1 MVAMSVDQ
9 GLQLMPLFVSVPV
22 ACFRAPQAREY
33 LETLP
38 LPPPSTVYG
47 MLLSLVGETNRLAHL
62 GAEMAFGLLG
72 EEGPPRSTVLRTVW
86 RVKSLSLPPGTG
98 ANARPDYQE
107 LLTDVRLVVW
117 CRPGERETASPT
129 LSARIAS
136 TIANPGETSRFG
148 GLSLGES
155 THLVDEVRPYRTSD
169 GEQVRMLLRRAPGT
183 LSLPVWVD
191 HVGSSGT
198 VSEQFVVEP
207 ASLGNPAEAP
217 HADAWIPIGR
227 ERGRR

>member
-9 GLQLMPLFVSVPV
+9 GLPLMPLFVSVPV

-47 MLLSLVGETNRLAHL
+47 MLLALVGETNRLAHL
-62 GAEMAFGLLG
+62 GAELAVGLLG
-72 EEGPPRSTVLRTVW
+72 EEDPPRSTVLRTVW
-86 RVKSLSLPPGTG
+86 RVKSLALPPGTG

-107 LLTDVRLVVW
+107 LLTGVRLVVW
-117 CRPGERETASPT
+117 CRAGKRETAIPT
-129 LSARIAS
+129 LSARVAS
-136 TIANPGETSRFG
+136 TIANPGGTSRFG

-155 THLVDEVRPYRTSD
+155 THLVDEVRSYRASD
-169 GEQVRMLLRRAPGT
+169 GGRVRMLLRRAPGT

-198 VSEQFVVEP
+198 VWEQFVIEAVP
-207 ASLGNPAEAP
+207 LGNPADVP
-217 HADAWIPIGR
+217 HSDAWITIGR
-227 ERGRR
+227 ERGSR